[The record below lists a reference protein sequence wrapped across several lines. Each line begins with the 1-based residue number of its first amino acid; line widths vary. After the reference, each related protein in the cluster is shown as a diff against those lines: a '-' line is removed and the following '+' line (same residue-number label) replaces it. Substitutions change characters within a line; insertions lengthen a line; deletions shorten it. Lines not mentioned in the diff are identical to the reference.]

1 MELRPY
7 QKEIIDIIDNLNS
20 GSYLVQLATGLGKT
34 VTFANIKRKGR
45 VLVLTEGGKS
55 VIHLFVLERFVLLA
69 LAFVAC
75 ILEILHECKT
85 QRVYKGAE
93 A

>member
-7 QKEIIDIIDNLNS
+7 QKEIIDIIDNLNN

-45 VLVLTEGGKS
+45 VN
-55 VIHLFVLERFVLLA
+55 
-69 LAFVAC
+69 
-75 ILEILHECKT
+75 
-85 QRVYKGAE
+85 
-93 A
+93 